1 MDKGSIMQIIYF
13 EQGILLMTPLGAAL
27 PSGAPTNKGR
37 LHILAQFIAQSLLSF
52 LRSLNAVNFIE
63 NCQ

>member
-37 LHILAQFIAQSLLSF
+37 LHILAKFIA
-52 LRSLNAVNFIE
+52 
-63 NCQ
+63 